1 MRGGGAVLSSEI
13 VDSLSKQ
20 GHNVH
25 VVVPKI
31 NWKESKFEPVL
42 DSKIKI
48 IRVEIPSENNIKIA
62 ARLCK
67 NNLEK
72 EIEKICKKENIE
84 LIFSIF
90 HPFHRVPHAAVE
102 VGKKLNIPVFVKVDD
117 PVYAKS
123 TGIKSLQHRVEKISN
138 GKTLRNA
145 DKIFVVNES
154 IKKIMIKE
162 YKINEEKII
171 IIPNGIDTKFFKNK
185 IKNKQNP
192 ILVFS
197 GVMYYHRGI
206 DILLES
212 ISKVILKI
220 PNIRVIL
227 LGDGPEMEKLQEITE
242 KMNLTK
248 IVEFKGWIDRKEIPH
263 YLANSSIG
271 IGPLMLTEVT
281 KNALPIKILEY
292 MASSL
297 PIIAKIG
304 TLSEDI
310 LKDNKN
316 GFFIKD
322 SQDLAEKLE
331 LLVSNDNLLTDFGN
345 ESLKM
350 VEKFDWQNITS
361 MILEQYKKIK
371 NNY

>member
-1 MRGGGAVLSSEI
+1 MSGGGAVLSSEI

-31 NWKESKFEPVL
+31 NWKESKFDPVL
-42 DSKIKI
+42 DSKINI
-48 IRVEIPSENNIKIA
+48 IRVEIPSKNNIKVA

-67 NNLEK
+67 NNLGK
-72 EIEKICKKENIE
+72 EIEKICKTENIE
-84 LIFSIF
+84 FIFSIF

-138 GKTLRNA
+138 GKALRNA

-162 YKINEEKII
+162 YKIDEEKII
-171 IIPNGIDTKFFKNK
+171 VIPNGIDTKFFKNK

-206 DILLES
+206 DVLLES

-227 LGDGPEMEKLQEITE
+227 LGDGPEMEKLKEITK
-242 KMNLTK
+242 KMKLTK
-248 IVEFKGWIDRKEIPH
+248 NVEFKGWIDRKEIPN
-263 YLANSSIG
+263 YLANSFVG
-271 IGPLMLTEVT
+271 IGPLKLTEVT
-281 KNALPIKILEY
+281 ENALPIKILEY

-297 PIIAKIG
+297 PIIATVG
-304 TLSEDI
+304 TLPNDV

-316 GFFIKD
+316 GFFVID
-322 SQDLAEKLE
+322 STDLAKKLE
-331 LLVSNDNLLTDFGN
+331 FLAQNDDLIKKMGN

-350 VEKFDWQNITS
+350 VEKFDWQNVTS
-361 MILEQYKKIK
+361 MILEQYEKIK
-371 NNY
+371 N